1 MDITILDGYTS
12 NPGDL
17 SWDFLNKYGTVT
29 AYDRTAREDLFE
41 RIATTEIAIS
51 NKVIWDKE
59 AFDAAPN
66 LKMIELLSTGFN
78 VVNLEE
84 ANARGIVV
92 SNVPAYST
100 PDVAQLAFAL
110 ILELTHHV
118 GLHAQSVRKGEWV
131 ESADFMYTL
140 TPLIELSGKTLGI
153 IGMGSIGQAVAK
165 IAQAFDMNIV
175 FYNRSAKPHV
185 ETETCKQVN
194 LDEVLA
200 QSDFL
205 TLHCPASAET
215 ENLINENTLA
225 RMKDGAFLIN
235 TARGNLLDEAA
246 VANALESGK
255 LAGFG
260 ADVVRVE
267 PMAADNPLRTAPN
280 SIITPHVAWAAQ
292 DARKRMFNIIDDNI
306 AGFAAGNPCNVVNNP
321 A

>member
-1 MDITILDGYTS
+1 MNITILDGYTS

-29 AYDRTAREDLFE
+29 VYDRTAREELFA
-41 RIATTEIAIS
+41 RIAETDIAIS
-51 NKVIWDKE
+51 NKIIWDKE
-59 AFDAAPN
+59 AFDAASN
-66 LKMIELLSTGFN
+66 LKMIALLSTGFN
-78 VVNLEE
+78 VVDLEE

-100 PDVAQLAFAL
+100 PDVAQLTFAL

-118 GLHAQSVRKGEWV
+118 GLHAESVRKGDWV
-131 ESADFMYTL
+131 RSVDFMYTL

-165 IAQAFDMNIV
+165 IAQAFDMNV
-175 FYNRSAKPHV
+175 KFYNRSAKPQA
-185 ETETCKQVN
+185 ETETCKQVG

-205 TLHCPASAET
+205 TLHCPANAET
-215 ENLINENTLA
+215 ENLINETTLA
-225 RMKDGAFLIN
+225 AMKDGVFLIN
-235 TARGNLLDEAA
+235 TARGNLIDETA
-246 VANALESGK
+246 VAAALESGK
-255 LAGFG
+255 LAGFA
-260 ADVVRVE
+260 ADVVRIE
-267 PMAADNPLRTAPN
+267 PMTAENPLRTAPN

-292 DARKRMFNIIDDNI
+292 DARKRMFGIIDSNI
-306 AGFAAGNPCNVVNNP
+306 AGFVEGNPHNVVNNP

>member
-78 VVNLEE
+78 VVDLEE

-165 IAQAFDMNIV
+165 IAQAFDMNVV

-306 AGFAAGNPCNVVNNP
+306 AGFVAGNPCNVVNNP

>member
-1 MDITILDGYTS
+1 MNITILDGYTS

-17 SWDFLNKYGTVT
+17 SWDFLNQYGTVT
-29 AYDRTAREDLFE
+29 AYDRTAREELFD
-41 RIATTEIAIS
+41 RIVETDIAIS
-51 NKVIWDKE
+51 NKIIWGKE

-78 VVNLEE
+78 VVDLEE

-100 PDVAQLAFAL
+100 PDVAQLTFAL

-118 GLHAQSVRKGEWV
+118 GLHAESVRKGDWV
-131 ESADFMYTL
+131 NSVDFMYTL
-140 TPLIELSGKTLGI
+140 TPLLELSGKTLGI
-153 IGMGSIGQAVAK
+153 IGMGSIGQAVAQ
-165 IAQAFDMNIV
+165 IAQAFDMNVI
-175 FYNRSAKPHV
+175 FYNRSAKPQA
-185 ETETCKQVN
+185 ETEACKQRG

-215 ENLINENTLA
+215 ENLINETTLA
-225 RMKDGAFLIN
+225 TMKDGAFLIN
-235 TARGNLLDEAA
+235 TARGNLIDEAA
-246 VANALESGK
+246 VAAALESGK

-267 PMAADNPLRTAPN
+267 PMTAENPLRTAPN

-292 DARKRMFNIIDDNI
+292 DARKRMFDIIDNNI
-306 AGFAAGNPCNVVNNP
+306 AGFVAGDPHNVVNNP

>member
-1 MDITILDGYTS
+1 MNITILDGYTS

-17 SWDFLNKYGTVT
+17 SWDFLTKYGEVT

-41 RIATTEIAIS
+41 RIATTEIALS
-51 NKVIWDKE
+51 NKIIWDKE
-59 AFDAAPN
+59 AFDAAPH

-78 VVNLEE
+78 VIDLEE
-84 ANARGIVV
+84 ANARGVVV

-100 PDVAQLAFAL
+100 PDVAQLTFAL
-110 ILELTHHV
+110 MLELTHHV
-118 GLHAQSVRKGEWV
+118 GLHAESVRKGDWV

-165 IAQAFDMNIV
+165 IAQAFGMNVV
-175 FYNRSAKPHV
+175 FYNRSTKPQA
-185 ETETCKQVN
+185 ETSTCKQVT

-205 TLHCPASAET
+205 TLHCPANAET
-215 ENLINENTLA
+215 EDIVNNNTLA
-225 RMKDGAFLIN
+225 KMKDGAFLIN

-246 VANALESGK
+246 VAAALESGK

-260 ADVVRVE
+260 GDVVRVE
-267 PMAADNPLRTAPN
+267 PMTADNPLRTAPN

-292 DARKRMFNIIDDNI
+292 DARKRMLAIIDDNI
-306 AGFAAGNPCNVVNNP
+306 AGFVAGNPHNVVNNP